1 MGLPGA
7 SIVFSIAILFV
18 STNHSRIALSSF
30 HDFVISY
37 PADLLPVKW
46 AMDIYISCLQL
57 Y

>member
-46 AMDIYISCLQL
+46 AMDSYISCLQL